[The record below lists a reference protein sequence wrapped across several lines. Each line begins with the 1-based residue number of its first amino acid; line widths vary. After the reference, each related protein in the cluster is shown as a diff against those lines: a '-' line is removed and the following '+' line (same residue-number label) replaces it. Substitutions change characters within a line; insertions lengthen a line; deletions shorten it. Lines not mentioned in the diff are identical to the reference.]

1 MTERL
6 YYHDSYL
13 RHFAAEIVEL
23 LDGGVRAYLD
33 RTAFYPTSGG
43 QPHDVGWLNGVE
55 VLDVVDEGDRIAH
68 ILAKP
73 LLAGEVR
80 GQVDWERRYD
90 LMQQHSGQHLLSA
103 IFADRYGWPTASVH
117 VGTET
122 STLDLEVPALSDT
135 VLADV
140 ERQANAVVMEARPI
154 VVSFEEASSAVGL
167 RKSPERSG
175 VIRIVTITGLD
186 RSACGG
192 THVAST
198 AEIGPI
204 VLGRVERVRRA
215 MRLEFQCGFRA
226 LRRVRSGL
234 DDLAAVGRELGCGVG
249 EVARVLRSRLQELR
263 ESRAAFRRLRD
274 ELAELRARF
283 LYERA
288 VAGATG
294 VRWIVDRARH
304 PEGARAL
311 ASAVAALPR
320 AAYVGETGD
329 LRGIVI
335 AVSEDSGLHAAE
347 LLRTVVG
354 GEGGKGGGSA
364 RLAEGML
371 PQGVSFEEA
380 LATIGVGN

>member
-1 MTERL
+1 
-6 YYHDSYL
+6 
-13 RHFAAEIVEL
+13 
-23 LDGGVRAYLD
+23 
-33 RTAFYPTSGG
+33 
-43 QPHDVGWLNGVE
+43 
-55 VLDVVDEGDRIAH
+55 
-68 ILAKP
+68 
-73 LLAGEVR
+73 
-80 GQVDWERRYD
+80 
-90 LMQQHSGQHLLSA
+90 
-103 IFADRYGWPTASVH
+103 
-117 VGTET
+117 
-122 STLDLEVPALSDT
+122 LDLEVPALSDT

-154 VVSFEEASSAVGL
+154 VVSFEEGSSAVGL

-226 LRRVRSGL
+226 LRRVRAGL
-234 DDLAAVGRELGCGVG
+234 DDLAEVGRELGCGVG
-249 EVARVLRSRLQELR
+249 EVVRVMRSRLQEIR
-263 ESRAAFRRLRD
+263 ESRATFRRLRD

-283 LYERA
+283 LYERT
-288 VAGATG
+288 VAGAAG
-294 VRWIVDRARH
+294 VRWIVDRAQY

-320 AAYVGETGD
+320 AAYVAKTGEP
-329 LRGIVI
+329 RGIVI
-335 AVSEDSGLHAAE
+335 AVSEDSGLNAAE

-371 PQGVSFEEA
+371 PQGVAFEEA
-380 LATIGVGN
+380 LATIGLGK